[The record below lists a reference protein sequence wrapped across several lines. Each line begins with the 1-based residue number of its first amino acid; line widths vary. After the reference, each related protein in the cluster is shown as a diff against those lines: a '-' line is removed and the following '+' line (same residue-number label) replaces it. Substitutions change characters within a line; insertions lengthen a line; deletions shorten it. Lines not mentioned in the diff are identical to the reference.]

1 MFHPD
6 TAATMRAVGLLKRSG
21 RCYTWDAR
29 ADGIVFGEASLAAIL
44 SALPPGLVPAICVRG
59 VTVRQDGRTAVL
71 TAPNGS
77 AQQVRAIVVAIEKSD
92 AICCSALTVLYL
104 RALICFDRV

>member
-44 SALPPGLVPAICVRG
+44 SALPPGGVPAISVRG

-77 AQQVRAIVVAIEKSD
+77 AQQVRAVRRCNREIA
-92 AICCSALTVLYL
+92 CCLFAL
-104 RALICFDRV
+104 LIRFDRV